1 MFSCNARTIGIE
13 KAFNHTHMW
22 KVEARTSGYKQQTQ
36 ESTTK
41 TGWNNKYV
49 SFNWTVL
56 GTGYMIGWLQ
66 QLYCLNICILQMRWR
81 YKSYVW
87 GWVEPT
93 KTMQTF
99 RAKSHDVTLC
109 CEKTNIMRAQR
120 PKHGM
125 NVLFPV
131 DGLPMF
137 WKIIPLPGMMNQ
149 IDQSICLFLHQGF
162 ARGIGTWSFPKIG
175 RPQIIQFMDVHFSIE
190 TRFLGVPFFK
200 KPPISST
207 SHELSIAMYVSQR
220 RYYAVMLN
228 HWPSSNT
235 CIHIYINPATWR
247 VQDYFPLSMDYDS
260 CRDAI

>member
-13 KAFNHTHMW
+13 KAFNHTHTHMW

-200 KPPISST
+200 KPPYHLQVMNYPLQCMFPREDIT
-207 SHELSIAMYVSQR
+207 LS
-220 RYYAVMLN
+220 
-228 HWPSSNT
+228 
-235 CIHIYINPATWR
+235 C
-247 VQDYFPLSMDYDS
+247 
-260 CRDAI
+260 